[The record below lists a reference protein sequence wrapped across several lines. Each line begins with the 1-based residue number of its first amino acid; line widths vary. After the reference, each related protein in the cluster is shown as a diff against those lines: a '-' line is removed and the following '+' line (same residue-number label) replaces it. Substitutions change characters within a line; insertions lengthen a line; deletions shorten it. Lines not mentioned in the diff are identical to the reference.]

1 MNDPTVF
8 SPGATATASAT
19 TGRQPRARR
28 IGMAA
33 VMLASLLLGA
43 CASDVRLD
51 PLPPVEN
58 RGGAKPPAGAASSA
72 QALPTAQSR
81 VATVDLGRTGPGGT
95 ASGLA
100 PLDGAGVRP
109 GDAGASVLANGQG
122 QTIYFDFNSYVVR
135 DDAKPIIDAHAR
147 RLGADRK
154 RKLLLEGHT
163 DERGGSE
170 FNLALG
176 QKRAE
181 ATSRALT
188 LLGVQ
193 DTQLEA
199 VSYGKERP
207 AVSGNDEAAWAK
219 NRRVELRDR

>member
-1 MNDPTVF
+1 MTHQTV
-8 SPGATATASAT
+8 
-19 TGRQPRARR
+19 QLPRAAVVTQRAPQAWRR

-33 VMLASLLLGA
+33 VGLTSLLLGA
-43 CASDVRLD
+43 CATDTRLD

-58 RGGAKPPAGAASSA
+58 RGGARSPAGAASTA
-72 QALPTAQSR
+72 QPLPTAQSR

-95 ASGLA
+95 ANGLA

-109 GDAGASVLANGQG
+109 GDAGASALAGGQG
-122 QTIYFDFNSYVVR
+122 QVIYFDFNSYVVR
-135 DDAKPIIDAHAR
+135 DDAKPVIDAHAR

-163 DERGGSE
+163 DDRGGSE

-181 ATSRALT
+181 AASRALT

-193 DTQLEA
+193 EAQLEA

-207 AVSGNDEAAWAK
+207 AVPGSDEAAWAK
-219 NRRVELRDR
+219 NRRVELKDR

>member
-1 MNDPTVF
+1 MSITTDLTPHR
-8 SPGATATASAT
+8 PG
-19 TGRQPRARR
+19 GPARWQR
-28 IGMAA
+28 RGAA
-33 VMLASLLLGA
+33 LAGAALISLLLGA
-43 CASDVRLD
+43 CASSTRLD

-58 RGGAKPPAGAASSA
+58 RGGAKPAAGAASSA
-72 QALPTAQSR
+72 SALPTAQSR
-81 VATVDLGRTGPGGT
+81 VATVDLGRTGPGGGT
-95 ASGLA
+95 ASGLS
-100 PLDGAGVRP
+100 PLGVKP
-109 GDAGASVLANGQG
+109 GDAGAAALADPNGKV
-122 QTIYFDFNSYVVR
+122 IYFDFNSYVVR
-135 DDAKPIIDAHAR
+135 EDFKPLIDAQAR
-147 RLGADRK
+147 RLAGDRS

-181 ATSRALT
+181 AVSRALA
-188 LLGVQ
+188 LLGAQ

-207 AVSGNDEAAWAK
+207 AAVGNDEAAWAK

>member
-1 MNDPTVF
+1 MSITTDLTPHR
-8 SPGATATASAT
+8 PGGT
-19 TGRQPRARR
+19 TRWQRR
-28 IGMAA
+28 GAA
-33 VMLASLLLGA
+33 LAGAALISLLLGA
-43 CASDVRLD
+43 CASSTRLD

-58 RGGAKPPAGAASSA
+58 RGGAKPAAGAASSA
-72 QALPTAQSR
+72 SALPTAQSR
-81 VATVDLGRTGPGGT
+81 VATVDLGRTGPGGGT
-95 ASGLA
+95 ASGLS
-100 PLDGAGVRP
+100 PLGVKP
-109 GDAGASVLANGQG
+109 GDAGAAALADPNGKV
-122 QTIYFDFNSYVVR
+122 IYFDFNSYVVR
-135 DDAKPIIDAHAR
+135 EDFKPLIDAQAR
-147 RLGADRK
+147 RLAGDRS

-181 ATSRALT
+181 AVSRALA
-188 LLGVQ
+188 LLGAQ

-207 AVSGNDEAAWAK
+207 AAVGNDEAAWAK